1 MIEIKNIN
9 YSVNAHRILKDIN
22 LSVKEGECLC
32 ILGPNGAGKTTL
44 FDILLGFIK
53 PDSGSVSFGGKNFQ
67 EIKKTV
73 GVVFD
78 NTPIFYYAKVGEY
91 LAYIAR
97 IYGVDIEVARALMK
111 ELGIDGLESSF
122 LRALSQG
129 EKKKIGLI
137 SALMHDPEILVL
149 DEPTSNLDP
158 FSREQ
163 LWNMIKRKRR
173 TIIFTTHIW
182 DEAQKHAD
190 RVAFISSGR
199 ILAIDT
205 PASFL
210 SKRYIKYKKKV
221 ILPPETDLPLK
232 DVHFIET
239 EDKIVVYL
247 EDTNNFAKT
256 LEKKLINF
264 SVLPVSLEDVFLILD
279 KEEKK

>member
-232 DVHFIET
+232 HVHFIET
-239 EDKIVVYL
+239 DDKIVVYL
-247 EDTNNFAKT
+247 EDTNNFVKT
-256 LEKKLINF
+256 LEKKLISF